1 MGQRYRIFAVILIL
15 AVLAGVSAAC
25 TSASGLYIGKDGT
38 YYRNED
44 GKNHVGFLRTDEG
57 VRYFGE
63 DGRMVEEGIVEID
76 GSIYGFKKGFMVTG
90 WLETE
95 LGTYYFDGSGK
106 AVRGKQLIDGRVYL
120 FDDETCVLLG
130 VISEPDDETPT
141 DQSPEPS
148 AEPSAEPTT
157 EPSEPSTEPT
167 VKPSPSTEP
176 TPGQSGQ
183 PAGDGKTAAIGK
195 LTGNARLDAEV
206 KKVIDQVCDP
216 DKDAEYNLGQVFDWM
231 VKELK
236 YKYVTVDLSNGYT
249 DELVTELAEYIILHR
264 RGSCEHQAALMAV
277 FAMRLG
283 HEAIVVPGEFLSDDK
298 TEWVEHA
305 WVIAEVDGSYYHFD
319 PLYGRNH
326 TGGRPRTFFM
336 KKDAD
341 IEAVHRWN
349 REAYPACE

>member
-57 VRYFGE
+57 ARYFGE

-130 VISEPDDETPT
+130 EISEPDDETPT

-176 TPGQSGQ
+176 TPG
-183 PAGDGKTAAIGK
+183 
-195 LTGNARLDAEV
+195 
-206 KKVIDQVCDP
+206 
-216 DKDAEYNLGQVFDWM
+216 
-231 VKELK
+231 
-236 YKYVTVDLSNGYT
+236 
-249 DELVTELAEYIILHR
+249 
-264 RGSCEHQAALMAV
+264 
-277 FAMRLG
+277 
-283 HEAIVVPGEFLSDDK
+283 
-298 TEWVEHA
+298 
-305 WVIAEVDGSYYHFD
+305 
-319 PLYGRNH
+319 
-326 TGGRPRTFFM
+326 
-336 KKDAD
+336 
-341 IEAVHRWN
+341 
-349 REAYPACE
+349 